1 MGYHQAADTKLNK
14 LDCLDLLQAQGL
26 NLHKRDF
33 TESLAAATLT
43 VDAEDDGKIF
53 LCSVTTVITL
63 PSVGITYGPFTFV
76 NYGTETANVSDVQIS
91 VSPASGDLINGCD
104 ITASDGKDIINT
116 LATARRGDL
125 ITIEYAG
132 TTGWKITRMVGTW
145 AREA

>member
-1 MGYHQAADTKLNK
+1 VGYHQAADTKLKK

-33 TESLAAATLT
+33 TEQLGSATLT

-53 LCSVTTVITL
+53 LVSVTSVITL
-63 PSVGITYGPFTFV
+63 PSVGITFGPFTFV
-76 NYGTETANVSDVQIS
+76 NYGVETAKVSDVQIS
-91 VSPASGDLINGCD
+91 VSPAGVDLINGCN
-104 ITASDGKDIINT
+104 ISASDGKDIINT

-145 AREA
+145 ARES